1 MHRSDLCYVSTV
13 LEVPVDGTD
22 RISANRLLV
31 QKGIL
36 PRFTAA
42 LVVKVNALKVG
53 SGFDKQVSQ
62 GPLVNKSAVAKI
74 KEHVSDAVAKGA
86 KVETGGRA
94 LDQPGCFYEP
104 TVLSR
109 VTTAM
114 VVAKEETFGPLAPI
128 FAFETED
135 EAIELANDTEFGLAG
150 YLFSRDISR
159 VVRVA
164 AELGCGMIGV
174 NTGKISASET
184 PFGGIK
190 ESGYGREGSKYGLDE
205 YQVLK
210 AVTVGNTN
218 T

>member
-1 MHRSDLCYVSTV
+1 M
-13 LEVPVDGTD
+13 
-22 RISANRLLV
+22 

-36 PRFTAA
+36 PDFTAV
-42 LVVKVNALKVG
+42 LVAKVNALKIG
-53 SGFDKQVSQ
+53 SGFDKSVTQ

-74 KEHVSDAVAKGA
+74 KEHVEDAVAKGA
-86 KVETGGRA
+86 KVEAGGQP
-94 LDQPGCFYEP
+94 LDQPGCFYAP
-104 TVLSR
+104 TILSG
-109 VTTAM
+109 VTTEM
-114 VVAKEETFGPLAPI
+114 MVAKEETFGPLAPI
-128 FAFETED
+128 FAFDNEE

-164 AELGCGMIGV
+164 AELECGMVGV

-210 AVTVGNTN
+210 AVTIGNTN
-218 T
+218 R